1 MLPRLDPAL
10 VSHDGGD
17 NNGHFAYTLNATDI
31 ATGWTEAITV
41 RSKGERIVSAGLD
54 QLRLA
59 FPFAVLGV
67 HSDSKTVG
75 AKVFPGFVT
84 HTPIDPGGYRGVGG
98 VLAAS

>member
-1 MLPRLDPAL
+1 LLPRLDPAL

-67 HSDSKTVG
+67 HSDNRQ
-75 AKVFPGFVT
+75 PGRIQLVVA
-84 HTPIDPGGYRGVGG
+84 TPRHGRC
-98 VLAAS
+98 